1 MIFTIFRVG
10 AIRVYRDWI
19 SLGLAFVLPIV
30 FFTILALV
38 FGGMTVNTEGNR
50 SVKVMFVDLDDSSQ
64 SRAIVNWVK
73 NSNVGIMV
81 IPPPPA
87 TSSDEPPTKEAWRA
101 VRTGHVPAAVIIP
114 KDFGKS
120 VSNIKGGTPQ
130 LTIYTDEANPITPM
144 IIQGTLQAAMAKA
157 LPEIALANGYRI
169 IEKLI
174 GPLTLKQQEHL
185 EHIRTLLTKHP
196 SNQSTDTVGTHFSS
210 DNLSPVKIQVESVHK
225 QGVTVE
231 SGHDMVTFYAAGI
244 AVTFLLFTAMGAGGT
259 LLEEEEIGVLERLM
273 DTRVGMT
280 RLLLGKW
287 LFLMLLSFLQVI
299 VMFIFAEFV
308 FGVALFTTK
317 HIIGLLVVTLFT
329 VATSSGF
336 GLLLAT
342 ICKTRAQLAG
352 IGVVVI
358 LMMSA
363 IGGSMFP
370 AFMMPNWMQTVGIYT
385 FNHWAVQAYQGVF
398 WYDNPDQSIIG
409 MLGTLWPEYLVLTA
423 LTFIFLAV
431 SRFLARR
438 WEIA

>member
-1 MIFTIFRVG
+1 
-10 AIRVYRDWI
+10 
-19 SLGLAFVLPIV
+19 
-30 FFTILALV
+30 
-38 FGGMTVNTEGNR
+38 
-50 SVKVMFVDLDDSSQ
+50 
-64 SRAIVNWVK
+64 
-73 NSNVGIMV
+73 
-81 IPPPPA
+81 
-87 TSSDEPPTKEAWRA
+87 
-101 VRTGHVPAAVIIP
+101 
-114 KDFGKS
+114 
-120 VSNIKGGTPQ
+120 
-130 LTIYTDEANPITPM
+130 
-144 IIQGTLQAAMAKA
+144 MASA
-157 LPEIALANGYRI
+157 LPEVALANGYRI
-169 IEKLI
+169 IEKLV
-174 GPLTLKQQEHL
+174 GPLTPKQQEHL
-185 EHIRTLLTKHP
+185 DHIRKMLTEHS
-196 SNQSTDTVGTHFSS
+196 SNKNTDTAGTHFSS
-210 DNLSPVKIQVESVHK
+210 NNLSPVKIQIESVHK

-231 SGHDMVTFYAAGI
+231 SGNDMVTFYAAGI

-299 VMFIFAEFV
+299 VMFIFAELV

-317 HIIGLLVVTLFT
+317 HIIGFFVVTLFT

-398 WYDNPDQSIIG
+398 WYDNPDQSIAG

-423 LTFIFLAV
+423 LTLIFLAV